1 MKLKWWHFGLYH
13 STLFFAWNITAN
25 RMQQI
30 ICNFVWVLDTHESV
44 SSVVLFK
51 TYFQLLWG
59 TVKTS
64 NSAQDTNNV
73 IYIQIKF

>member
-13 STLFFAWNITAN
+13 STLGFARNTAAN
-25 RMQQI
+25 RMQPI

-51 TYFQLLWG
+51 IYFQLLWM
-59 TVKTS
+59 TVKTN

-73 IYIQIKF
+73 ICIQIKF